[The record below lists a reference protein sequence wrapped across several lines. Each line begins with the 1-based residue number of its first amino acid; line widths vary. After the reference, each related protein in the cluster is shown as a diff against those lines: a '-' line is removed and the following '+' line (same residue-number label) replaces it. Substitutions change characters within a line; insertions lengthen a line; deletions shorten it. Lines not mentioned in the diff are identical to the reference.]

1 MNEMTTKEDKG
12 LFRFSA
18 PDLSDGER
26 LRELQSLVGG
36 SSRLMTGALARLE
49 SYLGFLEDEVEGNA
63 RAEDFLREGGQLVA
77 RLRSLLGLLE
87 SPACGGVSQAGDVLR
102 LPALFQGVL
111 ERCRRLTG
119 VRYEWRCAGEP
130 QTRGELFAL
139 QQVLF
144 ELLLAAGRGVDA
156 SGQES
161 VTVEETRVDEAWL
174 RRVGASC
181 ATGEY
186 VAVDVVVHRGE
197 SETAAPV
204 EFGGLME
211 LLSCPEADA
220 VASFWGGWG
229 ALSSWL
235 GVLRREGGEL
245 LSSRQHGVMALRVL
259 LRGECGEASVALSAV
274 VTSASSSSSSSSSEQ
289 EMPHGT
295 ETILLVDDEDMI
307 WDLVIDMLL
316 QLGYTVLLAGNGRE
330 AVETYC
336 GNPGGI
342 DLVIMDMV
350 MPEMN
355 GREAFERLKACDP
368 GVRVLLSSGY
378 VSEED
383 AHYVMEA
390 GALGFLR
397 KPYRLREL
405 AREVRRILDGEPREG
420 GRA

>member
-1 MNEMTTKEDKG
+1 MTKTKEEERV
-12 LFRFSA
+12 FRFSA

-36 SSRLMTGALARLE
+36 SSRLMTGALTRLE
-49 SYLGFLEDEVEGNA
+49 SYLGFLEDELEGNA

-77 RLRSLLGLLE
+77 RLRSLLGLLDG
-87 SPACGGVSQAGDVLR
+87 PACGGVSQAGDVLR
-102 LPALFQGVL
+102 LPTLFHGLL
-111 ERCRRLTG
+111 ERCRKLSG
-119 VRYEWRCAGEP
+119 AVYEWRCDGEP
-130 QTRGELFAL
+130 QTCGELFSL

-144 ELLLAAGRGVDA
+144 EMLLAAGRGGVADA
-156 SGQES
+156 QVA
-161 VTVEETRVDEAWL
+161 VTVEEARVDEAWL
-174 RRVGASC
+174 RRAGASC
-181 ATGEY
+181 APGDY
-186 VAVDVVVHRGE
+186 VAVDVVVRRGE
-197 SETAAPV
+197 SEAGGPL

-211 LLSCPEADA
+211 LLSCPESDG

-245 LSSRQHGVMALRVL
+245 LSSRQRGVMALRVL
-259 LRGECGEASVALSAV
+259 LRRVREGAERVSPAAASAV
-274 VTSASSSSSSSSSEQ
+274 EVSE
-289 EMPHGT
+289 ESMPRGT

-307 WDLVIDMLL
+307 WDLVIDMLM

-330 AVETYC
+330 AVETYR

-368 GVRVLLSSGY
+368 EVRVLLSSGY

-397 KPYRLREL
+397 KPYHLREL

-420 GRA
+420 GRP

>member
-1 MNEMTTKEDKG
+1 MMTTKEAERE
-12 LFRFSA
+12 FRFSA

-102 LPALFQGVL
+102 LPTLFHGLL
-111 ERCRRLTG
+111 ERCRRLSG

-130 QTRGELFAL
+130 QTCGELFSL

-144 ELLLAAGRGVDA
+144 ELLLAAGRGVEAD
-156 SGQES
+156 GEVS
-161 VTVEETRVDEAWL
+161 VTVEEVRVDEAWL

-186 VAVDVVVHRGE
+186 VSVDVVVRRGA
-197 SETAAPV
+197 SEAAAPV

-211 LLSCPEADA
+211 LLSCPESDA
-220 VASFWGGWG
+220 VASCWGGWV
-229 ALSSWL
+229 ALSGWL

-245 LSSRQHGVMALRVL
+245 LSSRQHGGMALRVL
-259 LRGECGEASVALSAV
+259 LRRVRVASEGASAAVPAGVAVS
-274 VTSASSSSSSSSSEQ
+274 TSGVSDE

-307 WDLVIDMLL
+307 WDLVIDMLM

-330 AVETYC
+330 AVETYR